1 MLKTALAQ
9 IDIGTE
15 FKLGEKPV
23 GDVFPDIG
31 TFISNILPNIYVLAG
46 ILLFLLLIAGGYGII
61 MGAGSGESQKVGQG
75 QKAVTAAVIGFI
87 IIFASYWI
95 IQIIEVVTG
104 VNIFKPGM

>member
-9 IDIGTE
+9 VDIGTE
-15 FKLGEKPV
+15 FKLGDKSV
-23 GDVFPDIG
+23 GQVFPDIG
-31 TFISNILPNIYVLAG
+31 TFISSILPNVYILAG
-46 ILLFLLLIAGGYGII
+46 LLLFLLLIAGGYGII

-104 VNIFKPGM
+104 VKIFKPNF

>member
-1 MLKTALAQ
+1 MVKTLLAQ
-9 IDIGTE
+9 VDIGTE

-23 GDVFPDIG
+23 GQVFPDLG
-31 TFISNILPNIYVLAG
+31 SLISDILPNIYVLVG
-46 ILLFLLLIAGGYGII
+46 IILFLLLIAGGYGIM

-75 QKAVTAAVIGFI
+75 QKAVTAAIIGFI

-104 VNIFKPGM
+104 VNIFKSGI